1 MSNRFHAELV
11 PPLVR
16 NLQNLSHLLKR
27 AESHAETAGFPVAV
41 LLTSRL
47 YPDMFDL
54 TRQVQIST
62 DISRR
67 GVARLAGLEAPVVE
81 DNETDVDQL
90 QNRISDSIR
99 FIEAVS
105 PEALDGAEQALI
117 RLPIPSSMG
126 GGEREF
132 TGDDFLRFFVLPNVY
147 FHVSTTYA
155 ILRHNGVPIG
165 KFDYL
170 LGESAPTSQ

>member
-16 NLQNLSHLLKR
+16 NLQNLSHLLKL

-105 PEALDGAEQALI
+105 PEALDGAEQ
-117 RLPIPSSMG
+117 P
-126 GGEREF
+126 
-132 TGDDFLRFFVLPNVY
+132 
-147 FHVSTTYA
+147 
-155 ILRHNGVPIG
+155 
-165 KFDYL
+165 
-170 LGESAPTSQ
+170 